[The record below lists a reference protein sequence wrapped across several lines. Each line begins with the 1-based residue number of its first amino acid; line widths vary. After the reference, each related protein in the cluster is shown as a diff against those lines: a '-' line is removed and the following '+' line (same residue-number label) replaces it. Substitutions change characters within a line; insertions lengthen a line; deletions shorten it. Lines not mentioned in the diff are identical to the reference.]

1 MHWATNWRKQIF
13 PFWEN
18 KLSKQLSIKEL
29 VHPPTLPISS
39 QSGID
44 GINTEAPGNR
54 WKEEAPGN
62 RWKEEIEFIYKSVN
76 KTTPPKPRVDIEQE
90 VSSQA
95 EHVETQRLQS
105 QQSFI
110 LGI

>member
-54 WKEEAPGN
+54 WKEE
-62 RWKEEIEFIYKSVN
+62 IEFIYKSVN